1 MKAAIYSPYL
11 DTFGGGEKY
20 MLTIAQ
26 ILSKNFSVDLL
37 FDNHLFLMGADK
49 LKKDLALRFDLDLS
63 KVSTIHAPIG
73 RGSNAL
79 DRTFFLKKYDML
91 FYLTDGSI
99 FYPTAVKNII
109 HIQSPL
115 IGQPSQSLWGKV
127 KLKGWDLIIY
137 NSKFTK
143 MHSKNNWPI
152 KSEVIYPPVDVD
164 KIIPLKKK
172 KYILSVG
179 RFFGYLR
186 DKQSLSSVKKQEF
199 LIEVFK
205 KLYKEKEANDW
216 SLHLVG
222 SASEGDKEYL
232 NELKENA
239 KGLPVNFYPNLEYDD
254 LIKLYGESSL
264 YWHAAGYGENDPT
277 KMEHFGIATVEAM
290 AAGCVPEVFGKG
302 GQVEIVD
309 NSKNGFLWNSL
320 QELEDQS
327 LRLMT
332 DQKLRQK
339 MSLASIK
346 KAGNFSKKSFE
357 NNIQK
362 LITSI

>member
-26 ILSKNFSVDLL
+26 ILSENYSVDLL

-49 LKKDLALRFDLDLS
+49 LKNDLALRFGLDLS
-63 KVSTIHAPIG
+63 KVKVIHAPIG
-73 RGSNAL
+73 IGSNML
-79 DRTFFLKKYDML
+79 TRTLFLKKYELL

-99 FYPTAVKNII
+99 FFPTAKKNII

-115 IGQPSQSLWGKV
+115 TGQPAQSLWGKI

-137 NSKFTK
+137 NSKFTR
-143 MHSKNNWPI
+143 MHSIKNWPAT
-152 KSEVIYPPVDVD
+152 SAVVYPPVDVD
-164 KIIPLKKK
+164 KIIPLKKR

-186 DKQSLSSVKKQEF
+186 DKKQEF
-199 LIEVFK
+199 LIKVFK
-205 KLYKEKEANDW
+205 KLYINKGVNGW

-222 SASEGDKEYL
+222 SASKGDEEYL

-239 KGLPVNFYPNLEYDD
+239 KGLPVNFYPNLEYAE

-264 YWHAAGYGENDPT
+264 YWHASGYGESDPT

-290 AAGCVPEVFGKG
+290 AAGCVPEVFGRG

-309 NSKNGFLWNSL
+309 DGKNGFLWNSL
-320 QELEDQS
+320 QELEDKS
-327 LRLMT
+327 LRLIT
-332 DQKLRQK
+332 NQKL
-339 MSLASIK
+339 MSHLSGASIEK
-346 KAGNFSKKSFE
+346 SGNFSKKSFE
-357 NNIQK
+357 TNIKK